1 MADGQTDWLVV
12 GARRTRAQRLLEA
25 VTAKEE
31 ERMIELLRRRSRL
44 KALLHHEE
52 ENYRQE
58 LQQKYLEVEKERL
71 ERRVKAAE
79 ELQAR
84 EEDERVKFVLRADE
98 QRRKQQCHYYREAY
112 SREIQR
118 YLNESRPQEITLRNQ
133 LREAY
138 GIVKKASAVQED

>member
-1 MADGQTDWLVV
+1 MADGQTDWLAV

-31 ERMIELLRRRSRL
+31 ERMRELLRRRSRL

-52 ENYRQE
+52 ANYRQE
-58 LQQKYLEVEKERL
+58 LQEKYWELEKDRL

-84 EEDERVKFVLRADE
+84 EEDERMKFVLRADE
-98 QRRKQQCHYYREAY
+98 QRRKQQCHYYRDAY
-112 SREIQR
+112 SREIQK

-133 LREAY
+133 MTKAY
-138 GIVKKASAVQED
+138 GVQKKMSAVQDD